1 MTGSRAF
8 IATGRT
14 SVETQQPGHFGQ
26 TETSPLGGVT
36 ARTVLAGGDSMIK
49 SPCATG
55 SAASVLNF
63 RFGGRFSDASVR
75 VTASLPALAS
85 A

>member
-1 MTGSRAF
+1 MAGTQAF

-36 ARTVLAGGDSMIK
+36 ARTVLAGSDSMIRR
-49 SPCATG
+49 
-55 SAASVLNF
+55 SA
-63 RFGGRFSDASVR
+63 R
-75 VTASLPALAS
+75 PALRLRF
-85 A
+85 